1 MWFLFLNSLGNSYF
15 LIVLVKVIVCVIV
28 IEYVMEMFLI
38 KYLDFIN
45 VMFIL

>member
-38 KYLDFIN
+38 K
-45 VMFIL
+45 